1 MTSTERKRAW
11 RERNPERS
19 RTAERQRAQ
28 ERRNHLDGETVLGVG
43 WVGTSSYQ
51 RYEGSMKRS
60 IQRHFYRQI
69 GAGST
74 RLTHKE
80 RCALARV
87 NNHARVADALAAYKA
102 ADPGFTEFVTGL
114 GLLSL
119 QVVP

>member
-19 RTAERQRAQ
+19 RTAERRRAQ

-43 WVGTSSYQ
+43 WVSTSSYQ
-51 RYEGSMKRS
+51 RYECSTKRL

-74 RLTHKE
+74 QLTHKE
-80 RCALARV
+80 RCALASAKGD
-87 NNHARVADALAAYKA
+87 ARLADALAAYEA
-102 ADPGFTEFVTGL
+102 ADPGFIEYVTGL
-114 GLLSL
+114 GLRFK
-119 QVVP
+119 